1 MKVYN
6 VTIEGDISVEAENEL
21 EAKKEALLDIGFCF
35 DSYRVVGIE
44 CFDEEDE

>member
-21 EAKKEALLDIGFCF
+21 EAEKEALLDIGFCF
-35 DSYRVVGIE
+35 DSYQVVGVE
-44 CFDEEDE
+44 CLDDEDE

>member
-21 EAKKEALLDIGFCF
+21 EAEKEALLDIGFCF
-35 DSYRVVGIE
+35 DSYRVVGVE
-44 CFDEEDE
+44 CYDDEDE